1 MGITTPRKKPKHVL
15 LSLIYRLQKLLP
27 MSTKR
32 KMKLFLDLEWIFD
45 RLAMESSFKFYETKD
60 HPFRRFAKEF
70 LLHRI
75 RAEHVVL
82 DIGCHQGHITAMVAT
97 KAKTVVGVDHDSA
110 AIEFAKRSYTGP
122 NLTFLHMDAM
132 TYLQGNSMKF
142 DVLILSHIL
151 EHLDFPEQF
160 LSDFKQYFDHIYI
173 ELPDFDKT
181 YLNHYRQDLGMALI
195 YTDDDHVSEFDRMEL
210 LTMLSKIG
218 IKVEESEYRFGVQRL
233 WCSVIR

>member
-1 MGITTPRKKPKHVL
+1 MGITTPRKKPKHLL
-15 LSLIYRLQKLLP
+15 LSIIYRLQKLLP

-32 KMKLFLDLEWIFD
+32 KLELFLDLEWIFD
-45 RLAMESSFKFYETKD
+45 RLAMESSFKYYSTKD

-75 RAEHVVL
+75 RGEHVVL

-97 KAKTVVGVDHDSA
+97 KARTVVGVDHDSA
-110 AIEFAKRSYTGP
+110 AIDAAKRLYTAT

-142 DVLILSHIL
+142 DVLIMSHIL
-151 EHLDFPEQF
+151 EHLDSPEQL
-160 LSDFKQYFDHIYI
+160 LSDFKQYFDQIYI

-181 YLNHYRQDLGMALI
+181 YLNHYRKDLGMPLI
-195 YTDDDHVSEFDRMEL
+195 YTDDDHVSEFDRTEL
-210 LTMLSKIG
+210 LTILAKVG

-233 WCSVIR
+233 WCTVLK